1 MRCPQ
6 KRGKSNAFLE
16 RKIQTDKHELW
27 AFQEGYTVE
36 WLNEILDS
44 LDRWNHVH
52 NHVRPHQS
60 LGYLTPME
68 FLKAWLEESKD
79 GDGVFTI

>member
-1 MRCPQ
+1 V
-6 KRGKSNAFLE
+6 E
-16 RKIQTDKHELW
+16 ELNRIPD
-27 AFQEGYTVE
+27 E
-36 WLNEILDS
+36 
-44 LDRWNHVH
+44 WNHEY

-79 GDGVFTI
+79 GDGVFTM